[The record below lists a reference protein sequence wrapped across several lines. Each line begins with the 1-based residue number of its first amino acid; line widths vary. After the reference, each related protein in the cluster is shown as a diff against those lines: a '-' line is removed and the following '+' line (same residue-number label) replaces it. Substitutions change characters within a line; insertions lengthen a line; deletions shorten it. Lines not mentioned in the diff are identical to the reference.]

1 MSISQL
7 SFSNKSS
14 PSRQALNR
22 EENYGLAVQRAFREL
37 GQTALDKQRAEL
49 QLLEDLRLAQRR
61 ESEAVQRRKAAAV
74 SNAQD
79 LKQQMAMRR
88 EKVYREKLADQVPGI
103 ALDYSGYP
111 NLPETPEPLRRQ
123 LKAERQREMKALL
136 DLQWENQATA
146 RRNGKVRDLILEREL
161 LDQAQREMNF
171 LESQRAQQRARDR
184 EELTKAWSEMER
196 AKAIRERIEYMQ
208 LKGIDPRL
216 EPISA
221 FLVRAGGLP
230 TAPTE
235 AQPAVSIDIEV
246 KTPPPPEDPEK
257 PSEQDQ
263 PPAPEADTSLQLPSF
278 PPVHRDKEAHSQSFD
293 LKTQA
298 VRPPIIQQYQAQDT
312 NHHSRIQGLRPAL
325 RPLGVARHSSRR
337 TGTVPQAPSDS
348 GRGNGWNFATNQETD
363 ATALPTSGRS
373 QSQVVQPAV
382 YVVRKFDRQRYGARV
397 LAQTGA
403 QTLRKKL

>member
-7 SFSNKSS
+7 SFNSKSS

-22 EENYGLAVQRAFREL
+22 EENYGLAVQRAFKEL

-74 SNAQD
+74 LNAQG

-88 EKVYREKLADQVPGI
+88 ERVHQERLEDQTPGI
-103 ALDYSGYP
+103 ALNYSGYP

-123 LKAERQREMKALL
+123 LKAERQREMKAVL

-146 RRNGKVRDLILEREL
+146 RRNGRESDLLLERER
-161 LDQAQREMNF
+161 LDQAQRELSF

-184 EELTKAWSEMER
+184 EELTKAWDEMER
-196 AKAIRERIEYMQ
+196 AKAIRERIECMQ

-221 FLVRAGGLP
+221 FLARAGGLP
-230 TAPTE
+230 TAPAE
-235 AQPAVSIDIEV
+235 ARPALSIEFEA

-257 PSEQDQ
+257 PPEPDL
-263 PPAPEADTSLQLPSF
+263 PPAPEDTLQLPSS
-278 PPVHRDKEAHSQSFD
+278 PPVPREAHSQSFD

-312 NHHSRIQGLRPAL
+312 NHHSRIQGLRPTL
-325 RPLGVARHSSRR
+325 RPLGVVRHSGRR
-337 TGTVPQAPSDS
+337 TGTVPQVPSDS
-348 GRGNGWNFATNQETD
+348 GQGNGWNFATNQETD
-363 ATALPTSGRS
+363 ATALPASGRS

-382 YVVRKFDRQRYGARV
+382 YVVRKFERHRYGARV